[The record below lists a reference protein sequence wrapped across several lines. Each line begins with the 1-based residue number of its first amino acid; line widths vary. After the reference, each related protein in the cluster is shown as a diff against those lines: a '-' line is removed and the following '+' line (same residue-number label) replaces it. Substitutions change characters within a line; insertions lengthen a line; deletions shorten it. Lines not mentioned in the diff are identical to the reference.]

1 MESEWHTLH
10 RIEELSNFISFV
22 REYETNTIT
31 RNGMRCNNHD
41 NLLKL
46 SFILKIP
53 TSSEVF
59 LSSRTNI
66 NATRLFCENR
76 QWVLTQGVIQEN
88 NFGGR

>member
-10 RIEELSNFISFV
+10 RIEELSNFISFFLD
-22 REYETNTIT
+22 YEANTIT

-66 NATRLFCENR
+66 NATRLFAKI
-76 QWVLTQGVIQEN
+76 VSG
-88 NFGGR
+88 F

>member
-10 RIEELSNFISFV
+10 RIEELSNFITFL
-22 REYETNTIT
+22 REYETNTIP
-31 RNGMRCNNHD
+31 RNGMRCNNRD

-59 LSSRTNI
+59 LSSRTII
-66 NATRLFCENR
+66 NATRLF
-76 QWVLTQGVIQEN
+76 VKIVSG
-88 NFGGR
+88 F

>member
-22 REYETNTIT
+22 REYETASIT
-31 RNGMRCNNHD
+31 RNGIRCNNRD

-59 LSSRTNI
+59 LYSRTNI
-66 NATRLFCENR
+66 NATRLFAKI
-76 QWVLTQGVIQEN
+76 VSG
-88 NFGGR
+88 F

>member
-22 REYETNTIT
+22 REYETTSIT
-31 RNGMRCNNHD
+31 RNGIRCNNRD

-59 LSSRTNI
+59 LSSRTII
-66 NATRLFCENR
+66 NATRLFAKI
-76 QWVLTQGVIQEN
+76 VSG
-88 NFGGR
+88 F

>member
-10 RIEELSNFISFV
+10 RIEELSNFITFL

-31 RNGMRCNNHD
+31 RNGMRCNNRD
-41 NLLKL
+41 NLLKR

-66 NATRLFCENR
+66 NATRLFAKI
-76 QWVLTQGVIQEN
+76 VSG
-88 NFGGR
+88 F

>member
-10 RIEELSNFISFV
+10 RVEELSNFISFV

-31 RNGMRCNNHD
+31 RNGMRCNNRD

-66 NATRLFCENR
+66 NATRLFAKI
-76 QWVLTQGVIQEN
+76 VSG
-88 NFGGR
+88 F

>member
-1 MESEWHTLH
+1 MEGEWHTSH
-10 RIEELSNFISFV
+10 RIEELSNFISFL

-31 RNGMRCNNHD
+31 RNGMRRNNRD

-53 TSSEVF
+53 TSSEVY

-66 NATRLFCENR
+66 NATRLFEKI
-76 QWVLTQGVIQEN
+76 VSG
-88 NFGGR
+88 F